1 MKKNIN
7 EEVKEEELAE
17 SISKT
22 IENDLVKI
30 QEVLDLDLKN
40 LVDVIDSLPN
50 DKKDKVL
57 SLIINKQLEKLKRF
71 LTMDIYSKVSRNVD
85 ELTDY
90 YSCKKDGFDAVVEE
104 GDNVANDILFKVIG
118 HHDRKLE
125 LPIDVDILKKYCF
138 STDLREEQF
147 YDALMWI
154 SLRYLTIL
162 QYIKYEKWKN
172 KYNNEK
178 HIEVTS

>member
-7 EEVKEEELAE
+7 EEELAE

-40 LVDVIDSLPN
+40 LVDVINSLSN

-57 SLIINKQLEKLKRF
+57 SLIINKQLEKLIKLSTPIICFIF
-71 LTMDIYSKVSRNVD
+71 LIY
-85 ELTDY
+85 Y
-90 YSCKKDGFDAVVEE
+90 
-104 GDNVANDILFKVIG
+104 ILKIG
-118 HHDRKLE
+118 KIQHILRLCFW
-125 LPIDVDILKKYCF
+125 IDILKKYCF

-147 YDALMWI
+147 YDTLMWI
-154 SLRYLTIL
+154 ALRYFAISESISYY
-162 QYIKYEKWKN
+162 QWKDKYEKDLKSSN
-172 KYNNEK
+172 
-178 HIEVTS
+178 

>member
-40 LVDVIDSLPN
+40 LVDVVDSLPN

-57 SLIINKQLEKLKRF
+57 SLIINKQLEKLKKS

-90 YSCKKDGFDAVVEE
+90 YSSKRDGFDAVVEE

-154 SLRYLTIL
+154 ALRYIATL
-162 QYIKYEKWKN
+162 QYLKYNNWKN
-172 KYNNEK
+172 KYNEENN
-178 HIEVTS
+178 IEVVN

>member
-7 EEVKEEELAE
+7 EELKEEELAE

-22 IENDLVKI
+22 MENDLVKI

-57 SLIINKQLEKLKRF
+57 SLIINKQLEKLKKS
-71 LTMDIYSKVSRNVD
+71 LTMDIYSKVLRNVD

-90 YSCKKDGFDAVVEE
+90 YSSKKDGFDAVV
-104 GDNVANDILFKVIG
+104 
-118 HHDRKLE
+118 LE
-125 LPIDVDILKKYCF
+125 F
-138 STDLREEQF
+138 SSKNE
-147 YDALMWI
+147 
-154 SLRYLTIL
+154 LT
-162 QYIKYEKWKN
+162 
-172 KYNNEK
+172 
-178 HIEVTS
+178 

>member
-57 SLIINKQLEKLKRF
+57 SLIINKQLEKLKN
-71 LTMDIYSKVSRNVD
+71 L
-85 ELTDY
+85 
-90 YSCKKDGFDAVVEE
+90 
-104 GDNVANDILFKVIG
+104 
-118 HHDRKLE
+118 
-125 LPIDVDILKKYCF
+125 
-138 STDLREEQF
+138 
-147 YDALMWI
+147 
-154 SLRYLTIL
+154 
-162 QYIKYEKWKN
+162 
-172 KYNNEK
+172 
-178 HIEVTS
+178 

>member
-7 EEVKEEELAE
+7 EELKEEELAE

-22 IENDLVKI
+22 IDNDLVKI

-40 LVDVIDSLPN
+40 LVDIVDSLSN

-57 SLIINKQLEKLKRF
+57 SLIINKQLEKLKES
-71 LTMDIYSKVSRNVD
+71 LTMDIYNKVSRNVD
-85 ELTDY
+85 EITDY
-90 YSCKKDGFDAVVEE
+90 YSSKKDGFDAVVEE

-147 YDALMWI
+147 YDTLMWI
-154 SLRYLTIL
+154 ALRYFAISESISYY
-162 QYIKYEKWKN
+162 QWKDKYEKDLKSSN
-172 KYNNEK
+172 
-178 HIEVTS
+178 